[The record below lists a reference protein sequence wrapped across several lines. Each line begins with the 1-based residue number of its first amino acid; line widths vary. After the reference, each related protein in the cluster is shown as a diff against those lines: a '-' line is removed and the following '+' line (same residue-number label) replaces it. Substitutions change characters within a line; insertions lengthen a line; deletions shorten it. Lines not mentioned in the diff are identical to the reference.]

1 MFIAE
6 FKKLFRPIYLL
17 IALFI
22 TIVFY
27 NQEFSFILK
36 YWPNGGMVPVYDQ
49 ASDWESRFGQ
59 TLEDE
64 EIAEIEAEY
73 NTLVEQAN
81 QIVVKN
87 PIAKQLQLTKYD
99 DYQSWVQEYFPG
111 GATKELN
118 EAEREIV
125 KQSES
130 IQQDLT
136 EGMGQNTV
144 IQIDVIGELIYAM
157 KKFNS
162 SDAFFNH
169 EHYTE
174 QEQKRLSETLFEE
187 EGWRTIMPSF
197 LPSHLA
203 LFFERILVLFI
214 LLFSLL
220 VPSVFVKDRLVGVQ
234 KNQWSSHHGR
244 KIVWTQFFVGMTAS
258 FLLITCI
265 VGIFGSVLY
274 ATDFTKYFS
283 NGLNSFFTASEE
295 PYLFS
300 LYRWT
305 LNEWMLNI
313 ILLVYIIGLAYSGVL
328 LFLSQTSSHYLSLLM
343 KIIPVAFIF
352 IVIANQMLTDVFY
365 LKNSLYEWTKIPLI
379 EIYTGILLLM
389 IGVSL
394 PIIYC
399 IRQRNQD
406 LMKC

>member
-6 FKKLFRPIYLL
+6 CKKLFRPIYLL

-49 ASDWESRFGQ
+49 ASDWENRFGQ

-64 EIAEIEAEY
+64 EITEIRAEY
-73 NTLVEQAN
+73 STLIEKAN
-81 QIVVKN
+81 QIVAEN
-87 PIAKQLQLTKYD
+87 SIAKQLQLTNYD
-99 DYQSWVQEYFPG
+99 EYQSWVQEYFPG
-111 GATKELN
+111 GATKEQN

-125 KQSES
+125 KKSES
-130 IQQDLT
+130 IQRDLT
-136 EGMGQNTV
+136 KDMGQNTV
-144 IQIDVIGELIYAM
+144 IQMDVMGELIDAI
-157 KKFNS
+157 KQFNS
-162 SDAFFNH
+162 SEAFFDH
-169 EHYTE
+169 GLYTG
-174 QEQKRLSETLFEE
+174 QEQQRLSETLFEA

-203 LFFERILVLFI
+203 LYFERMLVLFI

-220 VPSVFVKDRLVGVQ
+220 VPPVFVKDRLVGLQ

-244 KIVWTQFFVGMTAS
+244 KIIWTQFFVGMTAS

-265 VGIFGSVLY
+265 VMIFGGILY
-274 ATDFTKYFS
+274 TTDFTKYFS
-283 NGLNSFFTASEE
+283 SGLTSFFTASEE

-300 LYRWT
+300 FYQWT
-305 LNEWMLNI
+305 LNQWMLNI
-313 ILLVYIIGLAYSGVL
+313 ILLIYIIGLAYSGVL
-328 LFLSQTSSHYLSLLM
+328 LFLAQTSRHYLSLLM

-365 LKNSLYEWTKIPLI
+365 LKNSLYQWTKIPLS
-379 EIYTGILLLM
+379 EFYAGILLLA
-389 IGVSL
+389 ICISF

-399 IRQRNQD
+399 VRQRNRD
-406 LMKC
+406 LLG